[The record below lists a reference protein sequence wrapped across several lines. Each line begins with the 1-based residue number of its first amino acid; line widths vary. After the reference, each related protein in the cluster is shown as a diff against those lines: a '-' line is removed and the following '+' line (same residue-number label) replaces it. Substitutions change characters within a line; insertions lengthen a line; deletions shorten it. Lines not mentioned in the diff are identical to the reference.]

1 MKRLLLLLNVI
12 AAIILVAGS
21 TVSISAQDNKTVK
34 VSKEEQAA
42 VKKIEEAKTVEEKV
56 STTEAFI
63 QKYPK
68 SPARDQAAGYLAGQI
83 SQLTENGRIISNG
96 EKYLTIFTEPG
107 EADLILPTIVFAYVE
122 QNRQK
127 EAFSS
132 AEKYLSRNPGDVT
145 IRLRLA
151 AEGANMSR
159 QGNNEYSPAARE
171 YAQKAIELIEADQRP
186 ADLNAEQWNEYRTK
200 WLPQLYQSRGLIIYS
215 SGDNAKARTDFEKSA
230 RLAPPDVNNWI
241 MLGSLVNE
249 EYQELAKKH
258 SASTSPEEQKELLNR
273 ANNKLDQVIRIYAR
287 VLALAEGNASMREI
301 EKQIRPDLESYYK
314 FRNKNSTE
322 GLQEL
327 INKHKTE
334 LPLN

>member
-12 AAIILVAGS
+12 AAIVIVAGS
-21 TVSISAQDNKTVK
+21 AVSIPAQDNKIVQ
-34 VSKEEQAA
+34 VSKEEEAA
-42 VKKIEEAKTVEEKV
+42 VKKIEGAKTVEEKV
-56 STTEAFI
+56 AATEAFI

-83 SQLTENGRIISNG
+83 SQLTENGRIISNS
-96 EKYLTIFTEPG
+96 EKYLAIFNEPG
-107 EADLILPTIVFAYVE
+107 ESDLILPALVFAYVE

-127 EAFSS
+127 EAFST
-132 AEKYLSRNPGDVT
+132 AEKYLARNPGDVT

-159 QGNNEYSPAARE
+159 QGNNEFSPAARE
-171 YAQKAIELIEADQRP
+171 YAQKAIELIEADQKP
-186 ADLNAEQWNEYRTK
+186 ANLNAEQWSEYRTK
-200 WLPQLYQSRGLIIYS
+200 WLPQLYQSRGLIMYS
-215 SGDNAKARTDFEKSA
+215 TDSAKARADFEKSA
-230 RLAPPDVNNWI
+230 RLAPQDVNNWI
-241 MLGSLVNE
+241 MLGSLVHE
-249 EYQELAKKH
+249 EYLELAKKH
-258 SASTSPEEQKELLNR
+258 SASTSPEEQKELLNQ

-287 VLALAEGNASMREI
+287 ILALIEGNASMREI

-314 FRNKNSTE
+314 FRNKSSTE